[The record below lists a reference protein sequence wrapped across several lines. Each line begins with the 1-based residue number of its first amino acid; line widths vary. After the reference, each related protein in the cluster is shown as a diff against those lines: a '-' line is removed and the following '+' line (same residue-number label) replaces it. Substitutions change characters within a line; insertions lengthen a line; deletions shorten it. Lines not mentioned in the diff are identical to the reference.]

1 MTRPRT
7 AEHPGDQPAP
17 ATQRRNGKGRPAKA
31 GTGRGRAAPEA
42 SAAGKDEAAELLRRL
57 TAREAQAFAHL
68 AAGRD
73 LAETAAALGVTTAT
87 ARGYQHRALRKLG
100 TRTQDEITALAAL
113 LPATAAGGGQPPS
126 EPCADSAAAAA
137 PQQASTAAS
146 EQAPS
151 DPCADHT
158 NTAAPPSRQA
168 AVRRPVANAAGAN
181 RPQGVRPGRDADA
194 DADAGAGTP
203 PQSERAEPSSPRQP
217 PAGAPSPDRA
227 AADTMT
233 TAHRSRPT
241 AKQPAHSVAV
251 RTAAGREPAEPGD
264 RPAAKQPAES
274 VAARAG
280 RAAGSNAEQR
290 PVART
295 AAAHAVGRGPSG
307 HGDRPAA
314 ARRDRAAA
322 KQPAARKAADQAPG
336 REPAERND
344 RRAATETTAHLGR
357 STAGPS
363 AGTAA
368 QAAGRD
374 DQRTD
379 DSPAAG
385 QPAENGTA
393 RAGHATRG
401 DAEQRPAGH
410 GHQLAADEMAA
421 HRDRSTAAQAAGR
434 DDQRAGDRSE
444 AEQPA
449 ENRTARAG
457 HAARSNTGQ
466 GPTERT
472 DLPTD
477 NRPTA
482 ARPGERGQAPGTTG
496 TERNGDRAASHTTPT
511 NTEQGPA
518 ERTNLPA
525 DNKPTAT
532 TPGERGQAPGAAAA
546 ERNGDRAAG
555 QASAAP
561 GRGGGAE
568 AGFEEVYEA
577 AYTRL
582 VQQVFLLTA
591 CKHRA
596 VHCVGRAFAEA
607 RLRWAEVAAGGEPE
621 GWVRARAFESALS
634 PWHRGGPRRTHVWRL
649 PYRRIKVR
657 PADEAQ
663 AVLPDHDRLTD
674 RDRALLK
681 ALRRLSRPQRR
692 ARVLHDG
699 LGMPAAA
706 VALEVEATVAGAE
719 GRVWAAR
726 AALAHWVPELVGPD
740 PAADG
745 FADRLCVLMHRA
757 AVRGAPEPHRA
768 PVPVLRARHGL
779 VNAGRTG
786 AAALLTAA
794 VGGAVVATLAGGGPG
809 ELFRPPGPPPPS
821 LCAPV
826 PTSATGPDALLPLL
840 ADGPPSGIE
849 SLWCSPTPGLE
860 PVVVDPPPPRADG
873 PYRPPAGGR
882 AAEALPPPGAGAA
895 APPRGCGP
903 AWA

>member
-1 MTRPRT
+1 MAYAHFRTMSSRRRDRPGQERLMTRPRT

-42 SAAGKDEAAELLRRL
+42 SVAGKDEAAELLRRL

-113 LPATAAGGGQPPS
+113 LPATTAG
-126 EPCADSAAAAA
+126 A

-194 DADAGAGTP
+194 DAGAGTP

-233 TAHRSRPT
+233 TAHRDRPT
-241 AKQPAHSVAV
+241 AKRPAHSVAV

-274 VAARAG
+274 VGARAG
-280 RAAGSNAEQR
+280 HAAGSNAEQR

-336 REPAERND
+336 REPAERDD

-363 AGTAA
+363 AG
-368 QAAGRD
+368 
-374 DQRTD
+374 
-379 DSPAAG
+379 
-385 QPAENGTA
+385 
-393 RAGHATRG
+393 
-401 DAEQRPAGH
+401 
-410 GHQLAADEMAA
+410 
-421 HRDRSTAAQAAGR
+421 TAAQAAGR

-457 HAARSNTGQ
+457 HAARSNTEQ
-466 GPTERT
+466 GPTER
-472 DLPTD
+472 
-477 NRPTA
+477 
-482 ARPGERGQAPGTTG
+482 
-496 TERNGDRAASHTTPT
+496 
-511 NTEQGPA
+511 
-518 ERTNLPA
+518 
-525 DNKPTAT
+525 
-532 TPGERGQAPGAAAA
+532 
-546 ERNGDRAAG
+546 
-555 QASAAP
+555 
-561 GRGGGAE
+561 
-568 AGFEEVYEA
+568 
-577 AYTRL
+577 
-582 VQQVFLLTA
+582 
-591 CKHRA
+591 
-596 VHCVGRAFAEA
+596 
-607 RLRWAEVAAGGEPE
+607 
-621 GWVRARAFESALS
+621 
-634 PWHRGGPRRTHVWRL
+634 
-649 PYRRIKVR
+649 
-657 PADEAQ
+657 
-663 AVLPDHDRLTD
+663 
-674 RDRALLK
+674 
-681 ALRRLSRPQRR
+681 
-692 ARVLHDG
+692 
-699 LGMPAAA
+699 
-706 VALEVEATVAGAE
+706 
-719 GRVWAAR
+719 
-726 AALAHWVPELVGPD
+726 
-740 PAADG
+740 
-745 FADRLCVLMHRA
+745 
-757 AVRGAPEPHRA
+757 
-768 PVPVLRARHGL
+768 
-779 VNAGRTG
+779 
-786 AAALLTAA
+786 
-794 VGGAVVATLAGGGPG
+794 
-809 ELFRPPGPPPPS
+809 
-821 LCAPV
+821 
-826 PTSATGPDALLPLL
+826 
-840 ADGPPSGIE
+840 
-849 SLWCSPTPGLE
+849 
-860 PVVVDPPPPRADG
+860 
-873 PYRPPAGGR
+873 
-882 AAEALPPPGAGAA
+882 
-895 APPRGCGP
+895 
-903 AWA
+903 